1 MTVTTVPED
10 GQYPIGSIGSRW
22 SAHFHVHQGE
32 AVSLQL
38 GSEVQMIQGPATVRM
53 VSTSH
58 EPPVPLP
65 VQVPPGHFVHQLV
78 DEHGILQHV
87 ILSQHPTPGL
97 YPAPSP
103 APMPPQAN
111 GQTSQN
117 NG

>member
-10 GQYPIGSIGSRW
+10 GQYPIGSIGSRG

-58 EPPVPLP
+58 EPPVP
-65 VQVPPGHFVHQLV
+65 HR
-78 DEHGILQHV
+78 QHRV
-87 ILSQHPTPGL
+87 EVVSTLRTVWRERESE
-97 YPAPSP
+97 
-103 APMPPQAN
+103 
-111 GQTSQN
+111 
-117 NG
+117 